1 MKVRPA
7 GRRAKANSPC
17 WRDTTCPLDGPHFAV
32 RSAPAGACSTTIV
45 HPPVA
50 SARIT
55 INLLHLP
62 MFAALTYFT
71 AFLSLVAL
79 ALGGVAR
86 CARRES
92 TAPWPTLTPDPVED
106 PYPREGE

>member
-1 MKVRPA
+1 MKVRPSD
-7 GRRAKANSPC
+7 RCAKANSAC
-17 WRDTTCPLDGPHFAV
+17 WRDTICPLDSLHFAV
-32 RSAPAGACSTTIV
+32 RPTSDGACPTAIV

-55 INLLHLP
+55 INPLHLP

-86 CARRES
+86 CERRES
-92 TAPWPTLTPDPVED
+92 TAPRPTLAPDPVED